1 MQRHNITNA
10 TTNVSEPFN
19 IVLQR
24 LQSWEKRSVGIVIL
38 SFEKLLLFL
47 DVEIMK
53 GRYGLGSWSLRPEFS
68 ELYTGDAQDF
78 PATVAPHDIVDGI
91 YSTRET
97 LLIAKVI
104 VPSLFA

>member
-1 MQRHNITNA
+1 MHQHNITNA

-19 IVLQR
+19 IVRQR

-53 GRYGLGSWSLRPEFS
+53 GRYGLGSWTIRPEFADQ
-68 ELYTGDAQDF
+68 YVGDAPDF

-91 YSTRET
+91 YTTRET
-97 LLIAKVI
+97 LLIAKVY
-104 VPSLFA
+104 SF